1 MSVLCFRQHELV
13 GGGNFATL
21 ALSRPEVNNALNSEL
36 LEAMSA
42 GCTLVASDTEP
53 VKEVLVDG
61 HNARLVHFFDVGGI
75 ADTVIE
81 LLENSNE
88 RFQLGEN
95 ARSSV
100 KERFDLKHVC
110 LPQQIDWVEKLIVR

>member
-42 GCTLVASDTEP
+42 CCITLAEDSSCRAVFIYGQG
-53 VKEVLVDG
+53 K
-61 HNARLVHFFDVGGI
+61 HFCAG
-75 ADTVIE
+75 ADIKWMRQGVT
-81 LLENSNE
+81 
-88 RFQLGEN
+88 
-95 ARSSV
+95 
-100 KERFDLKHVC
+100 
-110 LPQQIDWVEKLIVR
+110 LIVIKILLRLEASHYV